1 MRRYKTSKRG
11 LTFSITPDEQYHP
24 GSHYVYEV
32 RKNCI
37 IIRPSEEGMTVSRKK
52 CGEKE
57 KALFDIRQKDV
68 RRAVSTSDYLEM
80 EVKEDRIVVRCV
92 KEVRNRIISLEEVL
106 KEFCIS
112 KATLSMAAGLEGQIS
127 FDEYLASIAEDT
139 QLENDLKQVFS
150 VMSLFSGAGMLD
162 WAFYKDPAFEIRFA
176 CDYDKGACESY
187 RHNIGNHIFH
197 GDVRTVHGNDDSY
210 NLIVGGPSCKPF
222 SASNRRKMA
231 GDHQDVDLVNEYIRI
246 TKENRPEVFVIEN
259 VPQFITCEHGRYMDR
274 VMNGLGNTYE
284 ITSAIVRD
292 TDVGGYTLRKRAILI
307 GSRIGLIRLPDK
319 VIHPVRTVREAL
331 EKVNPEWFNY
341 TDQTVSRP
349 ETVKKMSCVRQGHNF
364 KDIPELRDNPNM
376 HSDRYYRLDPNS
388 PSPTIVNWRKLP
400 LIHPTE
406 NRTLTVAE
414 ASALMGFDKDF
425 QFHGS
430 LDSRQQQCGNG
441 CTLAIGKLIKE
452 TVKKV
457 LVAFHNKGNVPVI
470 D

>member
-1 MRRYKTSKRG
+1 M
-11 LTFSITPDEQYHP
+11 
-24 GSHYVYEV
+24 
-32 RKNCI
+32 
-37 IIRPSEEGMTVSRKK
+37 
-52 CGEKE
+52 
-57 KALFDIRQKDV
+57 
-68 RRAVSTSDYLEM
+68 
-80 EVKEDRIVVRCV
+80 
-92 KEVRNRIISLEEVL
+92 

-197 GDVRTVHGNDDSY
+197 GDVRTVHGNADSY

>member
-1 MRRYKTSKRG
+1 M
-11 LTFSITPDEQYHP
+11 
-24 GSHYVYEV
+24 
-32 RKNCI
+32 
-37 IIRPSEEGMTVSRKK
+37 
-52 CGEKE
+52 
-57 KALFDIRQKDV
+57 
-68 RRAVSTSDYLEM
+68 
-80 EVKEDRIVVRCV
+80 
-92 KEVRNRIISLEEVL
+92 
-106 KEFCIS
+106 
-112 KATLSMAAGLEGQIS
+112 
-127 FDEYLASIAEDT
+127 
-139 QLENDLKQVFS
+139 
-150 VMSLFSGAGMLD
+150 
-162 WAFYKDPAFEIRFA
+162 
-176 CDYDKGACESY
+176 
-187 RHNIGNHIFH
+187 
-197 GDVRTVHGNDDSY
+197 
-210 NLIVGGPSCKPF
+210 
-222 SASNRRKMA
+222 
-231 GDHQDVDLVNEYIRI
+231 DLVNEYIRI

-319 VIHPVRTVREAL
+319 VIHPIRTVREAL

-349 ETVKKMSCVRQGHNF
+349 ETVKNMSYVRPGHNF
-364 KDIPELRDNPNM
+364 KDIPELRDNLNM
-376 HSDRYYRLDPNS
+376 HSDRYYRLDLNS

-414 ASALMGFDKDF
+414 ASALMGFNKEF

-452 TVKKV
+452 TVKKA
-457 LVAFHNKGNVPVI
+457 LSAFHNKGNVPVI
-470 D
+470 N